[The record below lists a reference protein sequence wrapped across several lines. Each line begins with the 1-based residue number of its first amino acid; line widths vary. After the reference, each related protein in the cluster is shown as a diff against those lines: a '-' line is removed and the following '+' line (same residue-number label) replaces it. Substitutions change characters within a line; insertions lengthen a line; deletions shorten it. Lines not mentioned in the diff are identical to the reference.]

1 MAPSPFLAAWFLV
14 GSGMCGL
21 IYQMVWFQQL
31 KLIFG
36 TSTAASAA
44 VVAIFMG
51 GIGFGSLWLGRRTD
65 AHSRP
70 MSLYGKLEVGIGLC
84 AALSPMLMSLVRDIY
99 LATGGTTTLGGA
111 VATQVRGILALLVL
125 GLPTFLMGGT
135 FPAMARA
142 VASDQEAGRPVLG
155 LLYGAN
161 TVGAVLG
168 VLAGTFV
175 CLEWFGLQHTLLL
188 TAAANILLGL
198 LAWGWGNHLPEIP
211 AEPTTGT
218 VGSERTPTGQ
228 SPQTGSESAPDHDGK
243 GGRHLHGAPDRGP
256 GGREAATPT
265 GAVDSPSPL
274 LWPEAVA
281 AFMTGATFFFM
292 EMVWYRMLAP
302 LLGGS
307 TYSFGLILAVALAGI
322 GAGGLLFS
330 ARSAGRAAGLRE
342 FAGVTALGM
351 LLLMVPYALG
361 DRLAI
366 LTGLLGCLDLF
377 GFPGKLFHWTLIAGI
392 VVFPASAVSGYQFPM
407 LLSLVGQG
415 RHDIGRQVG
424 LLYAVN
430 TLGAILGAL
439 AGGFGLLSWLSAPGC
454 WRFAGLL
461 GGLLAVGLVGVAIRR
476 QGFRLGSLTPLILV
490 GAGFALMRAEGPTA
504 VWRHSNVG
512 FGRVALHSLDATA
525 LREWMNLQ
533 RRITIWEKD
542 GKESSVALTEAN
554 GLAFSLNGKVDGN
567 SLGDAPTQIMLG
579 MVSALTHPTPRR
591 AFVIG
596 LGTGCSAG
604 WLAAVPEMEK
614 VVVAE
619 LEPLVFEVASR
630 CAPINHDVL
639 HHPKVEVRLG
649 DARELLLTDGQTYDL
664 IVSEP
669 SNPFR
674 AGIAS
679 LFTREFY
686 RAAARRLQSGGIFSQ
701 WVQGYE
707 IDVETMRTIYATLHD
722 VFPHIETWQTSDGD
736 LLLLCTME
744 RLAHSRAL
752 LEQRLAGEPWKTALW
767 QGWRATGV
775 EGYFSH
781 YQANADFAHLV
792 ATRVPERE
800 ISTDDRM
807 TVEFGLLRTMGKKNL
822 GMMRRLRS
830 EAYAQGFH
838 RPPLRDG
845 QLDWE
850 EVQNQALLFLTLGD
864 IECRSIEDP
873 EKGYLQRV
881 AAHTSFCREDF
892 AAFLKYWNDQ
902 SRQPSH
908 PAEFLMLGEA
918 FARYGAPETLGMLE
932 SARAAFPGEAWLIE
946 ATFHHKIGSFT
957 QAFECLEKGLAVFQE
972 RPFPVKSILRRGL
985 ETAMN
990 MGLQAPS
997 LAPRIAALLRP
1008 RFLLSAEN
1016 EVRVQ
1021 ALAGLLPKLPASLT
1035 AELCAEFEPFVPW
1048 NEDFLSARAA
1058 AYRELNHPG
1067 RRRAEAELA
1076 ELQAAN
1082 PAGPHGPAFLP

>member
-1 MAPSPFLAAWFLV
+1 MFLV
-14 GSGMCGL
+14 GSGLCGL

-51 GIGFGSLWLGRRTD
+51 GLGFGSLWLGRRSD
-65 AHSRP
+65 AHERP
-70 MSLYGKLEVGIGLC
+70 MSLYGKLEVGIALC
-84 AALSPMLMSLVRDIY
+84 AAASPLLMALVRDLY
-99 LATGGTTTLGGA
+99 LATGGTTALGGV
-111 VATQVRGILALLVL
+111 VATWLRGALALLVL

-142 VASDQEAGRPVLG
+142 VTSDQDTGRPVLG

-175 CLEWFGLQHTLLL
+175 CLEWFGLQQTLWL
-188 TAAANILLGL
+188 TAAINLGLGL
-198 LAWGWGNHLPEIP
+198 LAWAWGACLPAIP
-211 AEPTTGT
+211 PEPASEGATTE
-218 VGSERTPTGQ
+218 VAAP
-228 SPQTGSESAPDHDGK
+228 APDTRPASSASHPNPAPS
-243 GGRHLHGAPDRGP
+243 RHGDPDPDDRPTRPAATERAALASLLGP
-256 GGREAATPT
+256 GAI
-265 GAVDSPSPL
+265 
-274 LWPEAVA
+274 A
-281 AFMTGATFFFM
+281 AFMTGAIFFFM

-307 TYSFGLILAVALAGI
+307 TYSFGLILAMALAGI
-322 GAGGLLFS
+322 GSGGLLF
-330 ARSAGRAAGLRE
+330 AGRATGRPAGLPE

-366 LTGLLGCLDLF
+366 LTGLLSSLDLF
-377 GFPGKLFHWTLIAGI
+377 GFPGKLFHWTLIAGL
-392 VVFPASAVSGYQFPM
+392 VVFPASVISGYQFPM

-415 RHDIGRQVG
+415 RRDIGRQVG
-424 LLYAVN
+424 LLYAAN
-430 TLGAILGAL
+430 TLGAIVGAL
-439 AGGFGLLSWLSAPGC
+439 AGGFGLLSLLSAPSC
-454 WRFAGLL
+454 WKFAGLL
-461 GGLLAVGLVGVAIRR
+461 SGLLVIGLVGLALRR
-476 QGFRLGSLTPLILV
+476 EGFRLGTLVPLALA
-490 GAGFALMRAEGPTA
+490 GAALALMGAEGPTA

-512 FGRVALHSLDATA
+512 FGRVALHSLDATS

-533 RRITIWEKD
+533 RRMTIWERD

-567 SLGDAPTQIMLG
+567 SLADAPTQIMLG
-579 MVSALTHPTPRR
+579 MVSALTHPAPRQ
-591 AFVIG
+591 AFVVG

-604 WLAAVPEMEK
+604 WLAAVPDMEK

-639 HHPKVEVRLG
+639 RHPKVEVRLG
-649 DARELLLTDGQTYDL
+649 DARELLLTDRQTYDL

-686 RAAARRLQSGGIFSQ
+686 QAAARRLRPGGIFSQ

-707 IDVETMRTIYATLHD
+707 IDVETMRIIYATLHS

-736 LLLLCTME
+736 LLLLCTQE
-744 RLAHSRAL
+744 RLAHSRAR
-752 LEQRLAGEPWKTALW
+752 LEQRLAGAPWKDALW
-767 QGWRATGV
+767 QGWRAIGV

-792 ATRVPERE
+792 ATRVPAHQ

-830 EAYAQGFH
+830 EAYAQGLH
-838 RPPLRDG
+838 RPPLQDG

-850 EVQNQALLFLTLGD
+850 EVQNQALLFLTLGE

-873 EKGYLQRV
+873 DKGYLQRV

-892 AAFLKYWNDQ
+892 ANFLKYWKDQ
-902 SRQPSH
+902 PRPPAH
-908 PAEFLMLGEA
+908 PGEFLMLGEA
-918 FARYGAPETLGMLE
+918 FARYGAEEALGMLE
-932 SARAAFPGEAWLIE
+932 PARAAFPGEAWLIE
-946 ATFHHKIGSFT
+946 AMYHHKIGSFT
-957 QAFECLEKGLAVFQE
+957 RAFDCLEQGLDVFRH

-1021 ALAGLLPKLPASLT
+1021 ALAGLLPKLPAALT
-1035 AELCAEFEPFVPW
+1035 AEICAEFEPFVPW
-1048 NEDFLSARAA
+1048 NEDFLTARVQ
-1058 AYRELNHPG
+1058 AYRELNHP
-1067 RRRAEAELA
+1067 RLRRAEADLA

-1082 PAGPHGPAFLP
+1082 PAGPHGPAFLQ